1 VRVVH
6 VPEPMRGPSVLPLD
20 GHVHS
25 EWSWDAVA
33 GDMEATCARAV
44 ELGLPAVAFTEHVD
58 HTRWLVAEGDLDAHV
73 RGSHDIPGTFTPGR
87 LDVEGYLEALDRC
100 RDLFPAL
107 HLVSGVEL
115 GEPHWHA
122 DEVASVLDA
131 GRFERVLG
139 SLHSL
144 PEGTAAAEPPE
155 LFRRRAAADVVRS
168 YLVELA
174 GMIEQTSV
182 FEVLAHI
189 DYPLRHWPASAGPFE
204 VTAFEEELRH
214 ALANLA
220 GSGRVLEVNTKG
232 PMLPEVVRWWREEGG
247 RVVTFGSDAHEP
259 SALGRRFG
267 EAVAMVESYG
277 FRAGRHPYDRWTL
290 PG

>member
-1 VRVVH
+1 V
-6 VPEPMRGPSVLPLD
+6 VLPLD

-25 EWSWDAVA
+25 QWSWDAVA

-58 HTRWLVAEGDLDAHV
+58 HTRWLVAEGDLDARV
-73 RGSHDIPGTFTPGR
+73 RGERGPGTFTPGG
-87 LDVEGYLEALDRC
+87 LDVDGYLGALARC
-100 RDLFPAL
+100 RDLFPDL

-122 DEVASVLDA
+122 DAVTQVLAA
-131 GRFERVLG
+131 GGFERVLG

-144 PEGTAAAEPPE
+144 PEGSAAAEPPE
-155 LFRRRAAADVVRS
+155 LYRRRAAADVVRS

-174 GMIEQTSV
+174 DMIEQTAA

-189 DYPLRHWPASAGPFE
+189 DYPVRHWPATAGPFE
-204 VTAFEEELRH
+204 VGAFEEELRH
-214 ALANLA
+214 ALRTLA

-232 PMLPEVVRWWREEGG
+232 PMLPEVVRWWRDEGG

-259 SALGRRFG
+259 FALGRRFG

-290 PG
+290 PA

>member
-1 VRVVH
+1 VR
-6 VPEPMRGPSVLPLD
+6 LPLD

-25 EWSWDAVA
+25 QWSWDAVA

-58 HTRWLVAEGDLDAHV
+58 HTRWLVAEGDLDPRV
-73 RGSHDIPGTFTPGR
+73 RGTRAPGTFTPGT
-87 LDVEGYLEALDRC
+87 LDVDGYLEALARC
-100 RDLFPAL
+100 RDLFPDL
-107 HLVSGVEL
+107 TLLSGVEL

-122 DEVASVLDA
+122 DAVTRVLGA
-131 GRFERVLG
+131 GGFERVLG

-155 LFRRRAAADVVRS
+155 LFRRRAASDVVRS

-174 GMIEQTSV
+174 DMIEQTSV

-189 DYPLRHWPASAGPFE
+189 DYPLRHWPAAAGPFE
-204 VTAFEEELRH
+204 VAAFEEELRH

-220 GSGRVLEVNTKG
+220 AGGRTLEVNTKG

-259 SALGRRFG
+259 SALGRRFA
-267 EAVAMVESYG
+267 EAVDLVESYG